1 MNTFSYTHTRNNLA
15 KILDEA
21 EDSRAPIVVTR
32 SGKSPSVI
40 LSMEEYESME
50 ETLHVLSSAKNAARI
65 HQSLADYEAG
75 NFVAGQLVD
84 AE

>member
-50 ETLHVLSSAKNAARI
+50 ETLHVLSSAKNAVRI
-65 HQSLADYEAG
+65 HQSLADYEGG
-75 NFVAGQLVD
+75 NYVAGQLGD